1 MDNTCVCCGAEIPE
15 GRQICKACEEGF
27 IQDLRSAEG
36 AGTSKEEAMENLIT
50 YHDAEKQ
57 ILEHYGTKKQELQA
71 VQELTELILLLAARP
86 DQRGDNYDQN
96 ILSELADVQIMCEQI
111 QIMHKISNKDIAD
124 MKSYKL
130 RRQLARI
137 EKEDE
142 EE

>member
-1 MDNTCVCCGAEIPE
+1 M
-15 GRQICKACEEGF
+15 
-27 IQDLRSAEG
+27 
-36 AGTSKEEAMENLIT
+36 
-50 YHDAEKQ
+50 
-57 ILEHYGTKKQELQA
+57 
-71 VQELTELILLLAARP
+71 QELTELILLLAARP
-86 DQRGDNYDQN
+86 DQRGDNYEQN

-124 MKSYKL
+124 MKSYKQ

>member
-1 MDNTCVCCGAEIPE
+1 MEI
-15 GRQICKACEEGF
+15 I
-27 IQDLRSAEG
+27 
-36 AGTSKEEAMENLIT
+36 IT
-50 YHDAEKQ
+50 YQDAEKQ
-57 ILEHYGTKKQELQA
+57 ILEHYGQQKQELQA

-86 DQRGDNYDQN
+86 DQRGDNYEQN

-142 EE
+142 EQ